1 MILQTFYNGV
11 THDMRLMIDMAAGG
25 TLMSKTK
32 DEAYN
37 LIVKMTLNNY
47 Q

>member
-1 MILQTFYNGV
+1 MQTFYNGV
-11 THDMRLMIDMAAGG
+11 THAMWSTIDAAMLVSL
-25 TLMSKTK
+25 TSETK

-37 LIVKMTLNNY
+37 FIDRDDA